1 MANPFFS
8 SRIPHHFFHIV
19 GYFIYN
25 TNFVITWTNWK
36 FPSGLLTSLLQS
48 CVLLIILGGCGAMN
62 VMPEPEQP
70 TAIQQFLMAQAV
82 ERSLRGDYVM
92 PVSLVYGDTVVLDAS
107 TLTVEQRFFKG
118 ALGGWLGEKGLN
130 VVTDSDDAKYRA
142 IVLVQSLGTEQ
153 STSFFG
159 LPPIESVLLPFALP
173 EISVFKAQYQTGY
186 TRFRMDFFENKS
198 GKFIRSTPWFQGST
212 YFNEYTVLFFF
223 DFQFTDLVAP
233 L

>member
-1 MANPFFS
+1 MANHFFASRLPHHVFHLLGESIHNTTPVSTWNNRNFFS
-8 SRIPHHFFHIV
+8 
-19 GYFIYN
+19 
-25 TNFVITWTNWK
+25 
-36 FPSGLLTSLLQS
+36 GLVTISLA
-48 CVLLIILGGCGAMN
+48 CLLLGIFSGCGAMH
-62 VMPEPEQP
+62 VMPQPEQP

-82 ERSLRGDYVM
+82 ERSLMGDYLL
-92 PVSLVYGDTVVLDAS
+92 PISLTYGESVVLDAS

-142 IVLVQSLGTEQ
+142 VILVQSLGTEQ

-159 LPPIESVLLPFALP
+159 LPPLESVLLPIALP
-173 EISVFKAQYQTGY
+173 EISVFKAQYQAGY
-186 TRFRMDFFENKS
+186 TRFRMDFFENKT
-198 GKFIRSTPWFQGST
+198 GNFIRSTPWFQGST
-212 YFNEYTVLFFF
+212 YFNEYTILFFF